1 MAHPLQRLGADEIRL
16 ARAVLTGH
24 GLVGGQTRFAYLGL
38 EEPPKQE
45 VLAFKPGEP
54 VERRVRAV
62 LLDMGTGAVTD
73 VVASLTRA
81 AIDSSVEL
89 DPAVD
94 GQPPIM
100 LEDLVAVDE
109 IVKADGGWRAAMARR
124 GITELD
130 LVRPCPLSAGA
141 FGIQG
146 EEGRRMLRV
155 LSFVQE
161 HDKDH
166 PWAHPVDGLVAY
178 VDLVERRV
186 LHLIDQEVLP
196 VPEEPGSLD
205 DPAEVGSARTSLKP
219 IQITQP
225 EGPSF
230 TLDGDEVTWEGWR
243 LRIGFD
249 AREGLTLHQL
259 SLWDRPV
266 VYRASV
272 AERNDPL
279 PPARGL
285 AGHAGRPLR
294 LHPPTG
300 GLLRPQPRPRPA
312 EVTRCPR
319 QPPLP
324 SIGAGALGVGYGI
337 WLRSARPSVY
347 RGIGLGADAGG

>member
-1 MAHPLQRLGADEIRL
+1 
-16 ARAVLTGH
+16 
-24 GLVGGQTRFAYLGL
+24 
-38 EEPPKQE
+38 

-54 VERRVRAV
+54 VERRVRAI
-62 LLDMGTGAVTD
+62 LLDMGTGAATD

-89 DPAVD
+89 DPAVA

-109 IVKADGGWRAAMARR
+109 IVKADSGWRAAMARR

-161 HDKDH
+161 HEKDH

-196 VPEEPGSLD
+196 IPEEPGNFD
-205 DPAEVGSARTSLKP
+205 DPAEVGPAWTSLKP
-219 IQITQP
+219 STS
-225 EGPSF
+225 PS
-230 TLDGDEVTWEGWR
+230 R
-243 LRIGFD
+243 R
-249 AREGLTLHQL
+249 A
-259 SLWDRPV
+259 
-266 VYRASV
+266 RASPST
-272 AERNDPL
+272 A
-279 PPARGL
+279 
-285 AGHAGRPLR
+285 
-294 LHPPTG
+294 
-300 GLLRPQPRPRPA
+300 
-312 EVTRCPR
+312 TR
-319 QPPLP
+319 
-324 SIGAGALGVGYGI
+324 
-337 WLRSARPSVY
+337 
-347 RGIGLGADAGG
+347 